1 MICVRDQRMR
11 GWKILLCSCM
21 LKDSNLISK
30 ADAANGDKVR
40 IVITS
45 ATGKGKNLGPT
56 GLREPFSRAAHS
68 TLVSIS
74 AVMQELRNRCGLA
87 TRTSSRVDARPT
99 EQRLKVGLGQK
110 VDEEAR
116 ACEKRACL
124 QSVNT
129 GQPTLTQAS
138 PFPSL

>member
-1 MICVRDQRMR
+1 MICVRDQEMR

-56 GLREPFSRAAHS
+56 GLREPFSRWHIGEH
-68 TLVSIS
+68 IS
-74 AVMQELRNRCGLA
+74 C
-87 TRTSSRVDARPT
+87 DARTPKQMWT
-99 EQRLKVGLGQK
+99 GYPNEQSR
-110 VDEEAR
+110 
-116 ACEKRACL
+116 
-124 QSVNT
+124 
-129 GQPTLTQAS
+129 
-138 PFPSL
+138 